1 MIIINIHTICL
12 IIMSNLADISYQKI
26 EDSIMKVLISNE
38 GSYFANNK
46 LYSQVL
52 NVLDLNTTF
61 VDRTF
66 KFKFML
72 VLKSLESKYDDVVY
86 DIKKETVLYGKQTTT
101 KPTIE
106 TSTVNYTLP
115 TQLELA
121 AYIIDNNLLEY
132 KQKTINHELVSG
144 NYCTH
149 VHKLVDNDEINYLLK
164 DNDQQTV
171 ISRINSISMS
181 NIFLEKLYKKI
192 AFLQESNIDIN
203 LRLDEHL
210 IIINSKLDKYIMNNN
225 KRLEELIDTNL
236 QLERKMNTYQDKNID
251 YEIRIDMLEK
261 DILTFY
267 NNKKNI
273 TVYEFFKNKVYK
285 LFDYTYIIEI
295 ITVIFIYKVF
305 RYFIF

>member
-1 MIIINIHTICL
+1 
-12 IIMSNLADISYQKI
+12 MSNLADISYQKI
-26 EDSIMKVLISNE
+26 EDSIMKVLINNE

-61 VDRTF
+61 VDRSF
-66 KFKFML
+66 KYKFML
-72 VLKSLESKYDDVVY
+72 VLKSLESKYDDVAF
-86 DIKKETVLYGKQTTT
+86 DTTNSTIIYGKQSTS
-101 KPTIE
+101 KPIVE
-106 TSTVNYTLP
+106 TSPVNYTLP
-115 TQLELA
+115 TPLELA

-144 NYCTH
+144 NYCTY
-149 VHKLVDNDEINYLLK
+149 VQKLIDNDEINYLLK
-164 DNDQQTV
+164 DNEQQTV

-210 IIINSKLDKYIMNNN
+210 MIINSKLDKYIMNNN
-225 KRLEELIDTNL
+225 KRLEEQIDMNL
-236 QLERKMNTYQDKNID
+236 QLERKMNTYQDKTID

-261 DILTFY
+261 DILNFY
-267 NNKKNI
+267 NNKNLP
-273 TVYEFFKNKVYK
+273 VYEYFKNKVYK
-285 LFDYTYIIEI
+285 FFDYMYIVEI
-295 ITVIFIYKVF
+295 LMIVLIYKVF

>member
-1 MIIINIHTICL
+1 
-12 IIMSNLADISYQKI
+12 MSNLADISYQKI

-61 VDRTF
+61 VDRSF

-86 DIKKETVLYGKQTTT
+86 DIKKETVIYGKQTTS
-101 KPTIE
+101 KPVIE
-106 TSTVNYTLP
+106 TSPVNYTLP
-115 TQLELA
+115 TPLELA
-121 AYIIDNNLLEY
+121 AYIIDNNLFEY

-144 NYCTH
+144 NYCSH
-149 VHKLVDNDEINYLLK
+149 VHKLIDNDEINYLLK

-171 ISRINSISMS
+171 ISRINSVSMS

-192 AFLQESNIDIN
+192 ALLEESNIDIN
-203 LRLDEHL
+203 LRLDEN
-210 IIINSKLDKYIMNNN
+210 ITIINSKLFEQINMNS
-225 KRLEELIDTNL
+225 KLEELIDINL
-236 QLERKMNTYQDKNID
+236 KLDKKMNSLQDKNID

-261 DILTFY
+261 DILNFY

-273 TVYEFFKNKVYK
+273 TVYDYFKNKIYK
-285 LFDYTYIIEI
+285 FFDHMYIVEI
-295 ITVIFIYKVF
+295 IIIILIYKVF

>member
-1 MIIINIHTICL
+1 
-12 IIMSNLADISYQKI
+12 MSNLADISYQKI

-72 VLKSLESKYDDVVY
+72 VLKSLESKYDDVTF
-86 DIKKETVLYGKQTTT
+86 DTKTGTIIYGKQTTN
-101 KPTIE
+101 KPIVE
-106 TSTVNYTLP
+106 TSPVNYTLP

-149 VHKLVDNDEINYLLK
+149 VHKLIDNDEINYLLK
-164 DNDQQTV
+164 DNEQQTV
-171 ISRINSISMS
+171 INRINSINMS

-192 AFLQESNIDIN
+192 ALLEESNIDIN
-203 LRLDEHL
+203 LKLDEHVT
-210 IIINSKLDKYIMNNN
+210 IINSK
-225 KRLEELIDTNL
+225 
-236 QLERKMNTYQDKNID
+236 
-251 YEIRIDMLEK
+251 
-261 DILTFY
+261 
-267 NNKKNI
+267 
-273 TVYEFFKNKVYK
+273 
-285 LFDYTYIIEI
+285 
-295 ITVIFIYKVF
+295 
-305 RYFIF
+305 

>member
-1 MIIINIHTICL
+1 
-12 IIMSNLADISYQKI
+12 MSNLADISYQKI

-61 VDRTF
+61 VDKSF
-66 KFKFML
+66 KYKFML

-86 DIKKETVLYGKQTTT
+86 DTKNSTIIYGKQTTS
-101 KPTIE
+101 KPIVE
-106 TSTVNYTLP
+106 TSPVNYTLP

-149 VHKLVDNDEINYLLK
+149 IHKLIDNDEINYLLK
-164 DNDQQTV
+164 DNEQQSV

-192 AFLQESNIDIN
+192 ALLQESNIDIN
-203 LRLDEHL
+203 LRLDEHV
-210 IIINSKLDKYIMNNN
+210 IIINSKLYEQINMNLKLQEQIDMNL
-225 KRLEELIDTNL
+225 KLEK
-236 QLERKMNTYQDKNID
+236 KMDSLQDKNID

-261 DILTFY
+261 DILNFY
-267 NNKKNI
+267 NNNKNI
-273 TVYEFFKNKVYK
+273 TVYEYFKNKVYK
-285 LFDYTYIIEI
+285 LFDYIYIIELFLVIVLYKI
-295 ITVIFIYKVF
+295 IK
-305 RYFIF
+305 YFIF

>member
-1 MIIINIHTICL
+1 
-12 IIMSNLADISYQKI
+12 MSNLADISYQKI

-86 DIKKETVLYGKQTTT
+86 DIKKETIIYGKQTTS

-106 TSTVNYTLP
+106 TSPVNYTLP

-171 ISRINSISMS
+171 INRINSISMS

-192 AFLQESNIDIN
+192 ALLEESNIDIN
-203 LRLDEHL
+203 LKLDEHVT
-210 IIINSKLDKYIMNNN
+210 IINSKLYEQINTNSK
-225 KRLEELIDTNL
+225 LEEQIDMYL
-236 QLERKMNTYQDKNID
+236 KLEKKINTYQDKIID
-251 YEIRIDMLEK
+251 YEIRIDILEK

-273 TVYEFFKNKVYK
+273 TVYEYFKNKVYK

-295 ITVIFIYKVF
+295 ITVILIYKVF

>member
-1 MIIINIHTICL
+1 
-12 IIMSNLADISYQKI
+12 MSNLADISYQKI
-26 EDSIMKVLISNE
+26 EDSIMKVLINNE

-66 KFKFML
+66 KYKFML
-72 VLKSLESKYDDVVY
+72 VLKSLESKYDDVTF
-86 DIKKETVLYGKQTTT
+86 DKTNATVIYGKQTTS
-101 KPTIE
+101 KPIIE
-106 TSTVNYTLP
+106 TSPVNYTLP
-115 TQLELA
+115 TPLELA

-149 VHKLVDNDEINYLLK
+149 VQKIIDNDEINYLLK
-164 DNDQQTV
+164 DNEQQTV

-192 AFLQESNIDIN
+192 ALLEENNIDIHS
-203 LRLDEHL
+203 RLDEL
-210 IIINSKLDKYIMNNN
+210 NLLKDEIIDYKIRTEMLETDYLNLYNLYN
-225 KRLEELIDTNL
+225 KN
-236 QLERKMNTYQDKNID
+236 KDKNITD
-251 YEIRIDMLEK
+251 FCKNRIYKFLEYTCIIEFVFGI
-261 DILTFY
+261 IL
-267 NNKKNI
+267 
-273 TVYEFFKNKVYK
+273 YK
-285 LFDYTYIIEI
+285 L
-295 ITVIFIYKVF
+295 F

>member
-1 MIIINIHTICL
+1 
-12 IIMSNLADISYQKI
+12 MSNLADISYQKI
-26 EDSIMKVLISNE
+26 EDSIMKVLINNE

-66 KFKFML
+66 KYKFML
-72 VLKSLESKYDDVVY
+72 VLKSLESKYDDVTF
-86 DIKKETVLYGKQTTT
+86 DKTNATVIYGKQTTS
-101 KPTIE
+101 KPIIE
-106 TSTVNYTLP
+106 TSPVNYTLP
-115 TQLELA
+115 TPLELA

-149 VHKLVDNDEINYLLK
+149 VQKIIDNDEINYLLK
-164 DNDQQTV
+164 DNEQQTV

-210 IIINSKLDKYIMNNN
+210 MIINSKLDKYIMNNN
-225 KRLEELIDTNL
+225 IRLEEQNDMNL
-236 QLERKMNTYQDKNID
+236 KLEKKMDSLQDKIID

-261 DILTFY
+261 DILNFY
-267 NNKKNI
+267 NNRKNI
-273 TVYEFFKNKVYK
+273 SVYDYFKNKIYK
-285 LFDYTYIIEI
+285 FFDHMYIVEI
-295 ITVIFIYKVF
+295 IIIIMIYKVF